1 MSITRN
7 RLSFERNF
15 VQVPNEWMRDK
26 RLSRRARGLLAE
38 IMTHTVGWEIT
49 VESLV
54 ENGPEGRDAI
64 RGAISELEAAG
75 YLTRTT
81 TRSSGKF
88 AGTDYMI
95 QEPLAPAPENPT
107 LVNSS
112 ENAAP
117 APEKPTLAEPHQ
129 RTPSFQEDSL
139 LPTVVKSEASA
150 NQELALN
157 MPRAEVAVISNPA
170 RAIAQDVHDKT
181 KGAYTFKASYG
192 IVAWALKAGY
202 TETQVHATI
211 GRLWRAGRPLTKAL
225 LGQALEGIVQPL
237 PPGYKPS
244 TTEARFRQGMEVA
257 AMYEAQ
263 EAMEE
268 TNRKGTTHE

>member
-38 IMTHTVGWEIT
+38 IMTHSVGWEIT

-64 RGAISELEAAG
+64 RGAISELESAG
-75 YLTRTT
+75 YLTRQT
-81 TRSSGKF
+81 TRSGGKF
-88 AGTDYMI
+88 SGTDYMI
-95 QEPLAPAPENPT
+95 QEPLVPAPENPT
-107 LVNSS
+107 LVNHS

-139 LPTVVKSEASA
+139 LPPVVKSEASA
-150 NQELALN
+150 NQELALEI
-157 MPRAEVAVISNPA
+157 PRTEVAVISNPA
-170 RAIAQDVHDKT
+170 RMIAQDVHERT

-192 IVAWALKAGY
+192 IIAWAIKAGY
-202 TETQVHATI
+202 PETQVHATI
-211 GRLWRAGRPLTKAL
+211 GRLWAAGRPLTKAL
-225 LGQALEGIVQPL
+225 LGQALEGIIQPTPQGQKL
-237 PPGYKPS
+237 S
-244 TTEARFRQGMEVA
+244 TTEERMHRGMAVRDL
-257 AMYEAQ
+257 YKQQ
-263 EAMEE
+263 ESQHE
-268 TNRKGTTHE
+268 NHLKGITT